1 MKKSI
6 LAVLLCWVLCISAF
20 AQNQRLNI
28 SGGNMSFA
36 QVFNE
41 IESQTGMSVD
51 YDAQAIDLA
60 KTVSVPSGTTTVGH
74 LLDAI
79 LPSAGYTYTV
89 NKSHIII
96 KEKPKTQ
103 APVLKGIVVDP
114 NGEPVIGVGV
124 FVKGTTIGTVTT
136 LDGSFSINADG
147 NDVLVCSLL
156 GYKTKEVAVGKSS
169 YLKIVLEEDA
179 LFISDVVGVGYGV
192 QKKEN
197 LTGAVSVVSSK
208 SIENRSNAN
217 LGGILQG
224 AVPGMTVTSA
234 TGRPGQGVSLNIRGW
249 NSINTGS
256 PLILIDGVV
265 GSLDRVNPND
275 VESISVLKDAS
286 STAIYGANASF
297 GVVLVNT
304 KSGGNNDGYAHV
316 RYSSRF
322 GYSAPTSSTDW
333 ETRGYY
339 SVYIPNMFMQ
349 AYSGKPQVLYT
360 EDDMAQLWARV
371 NDVKENPAR
380 PWIVIDQ
387 SQGRNTYK
395 YYGNTDWWHYF
406 FNDVKP
412 MQNHDISFRGGNK
425 TIKYYLSANY
435 DQEQGV
441 FRIIPD
447 IYRKY
452 NLRAHFSFDAKPWLN
467 VSNNTSFYSSVYTYP
482 GASNTNTTFYNL
494 SAGCAD
500 PTMDYV
506 AYYYVN
512 AANGFNTVRYYKNN
526 TSFYPSGV
534 TVTGSSQSTSSA
546 TALKSYYSV
555 GAGWINYSAHGDSN
569 MWYKPQFTV
578 SDVSRMSNVNMPS
591 VMIGNCCLTN
601 RFNATTCFG
610 EALLRKNS
618 NAGAVIYIGAT
629 NSTFWDQDFYWSVGL
644 RDNISNTMSPSYIAA
659 KMGTYDRLF
668 HTHGEA
674 LSDYAVT
681 AGKMLYFGNMS
692 VQNAPTASSNWYG
705 TTAEMKQ
712 YYWEIY
718 ELMGDP
724 SLMPWL
730 GRAEVL
736 NLTLSSDGTSLRVAA
751 APGAYVALIANDGL
765 QLQAAGFAGSDGLA
779 WLPVPSVGLEN
790 CFVSV
795 SAQGYRPVQ
804 KACTPDN
811 LAVDGIGLHDVGIS
825 PNPASDHAVVSAVGL
840 QHVALIDM
848 TGRTLQ
854 TLPASGDRCRLDL
867 SGVPAGLYLLR
878 LVTANGSSTGKLL
891 VK

>member
-1 MKKSI
+1 MRKTSLFIVAFLLCLLPVEAQQVIENNFDCLKVHYATPDVKTLPVRDGYSLLQMEGYSQGGVHGRPSLPVQNNLIAVPFCDGMEVKVENAVFDTIAIEGLKVLPLQPSLPKSDRKEHPLFVDDDAYAADVFWGQSLASVQNLGVGRDRNYATLSFSPVSVNPVSGQMVVCRSADVTVSYRNADVATTMEYLQRYHSPAFGLGSTLNTMPGAKSVSNSAPLRMVIVVGQGLQCHAIQEFAEWKRTQGMLVDI
-6 LAVLLCWVLCISAF
+6 LVPSSYNTLAITNTLKSMYTNASESSPAPTYVLLVGDVAQMPVYGTKIANSFFWQMQLSKDHATDLYYATWSSGDNLPDCYLGRFSASDT
-20 AQNQRLNI
+20 ATLRNI
-28 SGGNMSFA
+28 VAKTLYYEQYRFFDDS
-36 QVFNE
+36 
-41 IESQTGMSVD
+41 
-51 YDAQAIDLA
+51 YLA
-60 KTVSVPSGTTTVGH
+60 KAALV
-74 LLDAI
+74 
-79 LPSAGYTYTV
+79 AG
-89 NKSHIII
+89 
-96 KEKPKTQ
+96 EDQ
-103 APVLKGIVVDP
+103 
-114 NGEPVIGVGV
+114 
-124 FVKGTTIGTVTT
+124 
-136 LDGSFSINADG
+136 GSTSDNA
-147 NDVLVCSLL
+147 
-156 GYKTKEVAVGKSS
+156 
-169 YLKIVLEEDA
+169 
-179 LFISDVVGVGYGV
+179 
-192 QKKEN
+192 
-197 LTGAVSVVSSK
+197 
-208 SIENRSNAN
+208 
-217 LGGILQG
+217 
-224 AVPGMTVTSA
+224 
-234 TGRPGQGVSLNIRGW
+234 
-249 NSINTGS
+249 
-256 PLILIDGVV
+256 
-265 GSLDRVNPND
+265 
-275 VESISVLKDAS
+275 
-286 STAIYGANASF
+286 
-297 GVVLVNT
+297 
-304 KSGGNNDGYAHV
+304 
-316 RYSSRF
+316 
-322 GYSAPTSSTDW
+322 
-333 ETRGYY
+333 
-339 SVYIPNMFMQ
+339 
-349 AYSGKPQVLYT
+349 
-360 EDDMAQLWARV
+360 
-371 NDVKENPAR
+371 
-380 PWIVIDQ
+380 
-387 SQGRNTYK
+387 
-395 YYGNTDWWHYF
+395 
-406 FNDVKP
+406 
-412 MQNHDISFRGGNK
+412 
-425 TIKYYLSANY
+425 
-435 DQEQGV
+435 
-441 FRIIPD
+441 
-447 IYRKY
+447 YR
-452 NLRAHFSFDAKPWLN
+452 
-467 VSNNTSFYSSVYTYP
+467 
-482 GASNTNTTFYNL
+482 
-494 SAGCAD
+494 CAD

-555 GAGWINYSAHGDSN
+555 GAGWINYSAHGDWN

>member
-1 MKKSI
+1 MLVDILVPSSYNTLAITNTLKSMYTN
-6 LAVLLCWVLCISAF
+6 ASESSPAPTYVLLVGDVAQMPVYGTKIANSFFWQMQLSKDHATDLYYTTWSSGDILPDCYLGRFSASDT
-20 AQNQRLNI
+20 ATLRNI
-28 SGGNMSFA
+28 VAKTLYYEQYRFFDDS
-36 QVFNE
+36 
-41 IESQTGMSVD
+41 
-51 YDAQAIDLA
+51 YLA
-60 KTVSVPSGTTTVGH
+60 KAALV
-74 LLDAI
+74 
-79 LPSAGYTYTV
+79 AG
-89 NKSHIII
+89 
-96 KEKPKTQ
+96 EDQ
-103 APVLKGIVVDP
+103 
-114 NGEPVIGVGV
+114 
-124 FVKGTTIGTVTT
+124 
-136 LDGSFSINADG
+136 GSTGDNA
-147 NDVLVCSLL
+147 
-156 GYKTKEVAVGKSS
+156 
-169 YLKIVLEEDA
+169 
-179 LFISDVVGVGYGV
+179 
-192 QKKEN
+192 
-197 LTGAVSVVSSK
+197 
-208 SIENRSNAN
+208 
-217 LGGILQG
+217 
-224 AVPGMTVTSA
+224 
-234 TGRPGQGVSLNIRGW
+234 
-249 NSINTGS
+249 
-256 PLILIDGVV
+256 
-265 GSLDRVNPND
+265 
-275 VESISVLKDAS
+275 
-286 STAIYGANASF
+286 
-297 GVVLVNT
+297 
-304 KSGGNNDGYAHV
+304 
-316 RYSSRF
+316 
-322 GYSAPTSSTDW
+322 
-333 ETRGYY
+333 
-339 SVYIPNMFMQ
+339 
-349 AYSGKPQVLYT
+349 
-360 EDDMAQLWARV
+360 
-371 NDVKENPAR
+371 
-380 PWIVIDQ
+380 
-387 SQGRNTYK
+387 
-395 YYGNTDWWHYF
+395 
-406 FNDVKP
+406 
-412 MQNHDISFRGGNK
+412 
-425 TIKYYLSANY
+425 
-435 DQEQGV
+435 
-441 FRIIPD
+441 
-447 IYRKY
+447 YR
-452 NLRAHFSFDAKPWLN
+452 
-467 VSNNTSFYSSVYTYP
+467 
-482 GASNTNTTFYNL
+482 
-494 SAGCAD
+494 CAD

-512 AANGFNTVRYYKNN
+512 AANGFNTVKYYKNN

-555 GAGWINYSAHGDSN
+555 GAGWINYSAHGDWN

-601 RFNATTCFG
+601 RFNETTCFG
-610 EALLRKNS
+610 ESLLRKNN

-736 NLTLSSDGTSLRVAA
+736 NLVLSSDGTSLRVAA

-848 TGRTLQ
+848 TGRTLL

-867 SGVPAGLYLLR
+867 SGLPAGLYLLR

>member
-1 MKKSI
+1 MRKASLFIVTFILCLLPVEAQQVIENNFDCLKVHYATPDVKTLPVRDGYSLLQMEGYSQGGVHGRPSLPVQNNLIAVPFCDGMEVKVENAVFDTIAIEGLKVLPLQPSLPKSDRKEHPLFVDDDAYAADVFWGQSLASVQNLGVGRDRNYATLSFSPVSVNPVSGQMVVCRSADVTVSYRNADVATTMEHLQRYHSPAFGLGSTLNTMPGAKSVSNSAPLRMVIVVGQGLQCHAIQEFAEWKRTQGMLVDI
-6 LAVLLCWVLCISAF
+6 LVPSSYNTLALTNTLKDMYTNASESSPAPTYVLLVGDVAQMPVYSTKIANSFFWQMQLSKDHATDLYYATWSSGDNLPDCYLGRFSASDT
-20 AQNQRLNI
+20 ATLRNI
-28 SGGNMSFA
+28 VAKTLYYEQYRFFDDS
-36 QVFNE
+36 
-41 IESQTGMSVD
+41 
-51 YDAQAIDLA
+51 YLA
-60 KTVSVPSGTTTVGH
+60 KAALV
-74 LLDAI
+74 
-79 LPSAGYTYTV
+79 AG
-89 NKSHIII
+89 
-96 KEKPKTQ
+96 EDQ
-103 APVLKGIVVDP
+103 
-114 NGEPVIGVGV
+114 
-124 FVKGTTIGTVTT
+124 
-136 LDGSFSINADG
+136 GSTGDNA
-147 NDVLVCSLL
+147 
-156 GYKTKEVAVGKSS
+156 
-169 YLKIVLEEDA
+169 
-179 LFISDVVGVGYGV
+179 
-192 QKKEN
+192 
-197 LTGAVSVVSSK
+197 
-208 SIENRSNAN
+208 
-217 LGGILQG
+217 
-224 AVPGMTVTSA
+224 
-234 TGRPGQGVSLNIRGW
+234 
-249 NSINTGS
+249 
-256 PLILIDGVV
+256 
-265 GSLDRVNPND
+265 
-275 VESISVLKDAS
+275 
-286 STAIYGANASF
+286 
-297 GVVLVNT
+297 
-304 KSGGNNDGYAHV
+304 
-316 RYSSRF
+316 
-322 GYSAPTSSTDW
+322 
-333 ETRGYY
+333 
-339 SVYIPNMFMQ
+339 
-349 AYSGKPQVLYT
+349 
-360 EDDMAQLWARV
+360 
-371 NDVKENPAR
+371 
-380 PWIVIDQ
+380 
-387 SQGRNTYK
+387 
-395 YYGNTDWWHYF
+395 
-406 FNDVKP
+406 
-412 MQNHDISFRGGNK
+412 
-425 TIKYYLSANY
+425 
-435 DQEQGV
+435 
-441 FRIIPD
+441 
-447 IYRKY
+447 YR
-452 NLRAHFSFDAKPWLN
+452 
-467 VSNNTSFYSSVYTYP
+467 
-482 GASNTNTTFYNL
+482 
-494 SAGCAD
+494 CAD

-555 GAGWINYSAHGDSN
+555 GAGWINYSAHGDWN

-601 RFNATTCFG
+601 RFNETTCFG
-610 EALLRKNS
+610 EALLRKNN

-811 LAVDGIGLHDVGIS
+811 LAVDGMGLHDVGIS

>member
-1 MKKSI
+1 MRKASLFIVTFILCLLSVEAQQVVENNFDRLKVHYATPDVKIHSARDGYSLLQMEGYSQGGVHGRPSLPVQNNLIAVPFCDGMEVKVENAVFDTIAIEGLKVLPLQPSLPKSDRKEHPLFVDDDAYAADVFWGQSLASVQNLGVGRDRNYATLSFSPVSVNPVSGQMVVCRSADITVSYRNADVATTMEYLQRYHSPAFGLGSTLNTMPGAKSVSNSAPLRMVIVVGQGLQCHAIQEFAEWKRTQGMLVDI
-6 LAVLLCWVLCISAF
+6 LVPSSYNTLAITNTLKSMYTNASESSPAPTYVLLVGDV
-20 AQNQRLNI
+20 AQMPVYSTKIANSFFWQMQLSKDHATDLYYTTWSSGDNLPDCYLGRFSTSDTATLSNI
-28 SGGNMSFA
+28 
-36 QVFNE
+36 V
-41 IESQTGMSVD
+41 
-51 YDAQAIDLA
+51 A
-60 KTVSVPSGTTTVGH
+60 KT
-74 LLDAI
+74 LYYEQYRFFD
-79 LPSAGYTYTV
+79 
-89 NKSHIII
+89 
-96 KEKPKTQ
+96 
-103 APVLKGIVVDP
+103 D
-114 NGEPVIGVGV
+114 
-124 FVKGTTIGTVTT
+124 
-136 LDGSFSINADG
+136 
-147 NDVLVCSLL
+147 
-156 GYKTKEVAVGKSS
+156 S
-169 YLKIVLEEDA
+169 YLSKAALVAGEDQG
-179 LFISDVVGVGYGV
+179 S
-192 QKKEN
+192 
-197 LTGAVSVVSSK
+197 TGD
-208 SIENRSNAN
+208 NA
-217 LGGILQG
+217 
-224 AVPGMTVTSA
+224 
-234 TGRPGQGVSLNIRGW
+234 
-249 NSINTGS
+249 
-256 PLILIDGVV
+256 
-265 GSLDRVNPND
+265 
-275 VESISVLKDAS
+275 
-286 STAIYGANASF
+286 
-297 GVVLVNT
+297 
-304 KSGGNNDGYAHV
+304 
-316 RYSSRF
+316 
-322 GYSAPTSSTDW
+322 
-333 ETRGYY
+333 
-339 SVYIPNMFMQ
+339 
-349 AYSGKPQVLYT
+349 
-360 EDDMAQLWARV
+360 
-371 NDVKENPAR
+371 
-380 PWIVIDQ
+380 
-387 SQGRNTYK
+387 
-395 YYGNTDWWHYF
+395 
-406 FNDVKP
+406 
-412 MQNHDISFRGGNK
+412 
-425 TIKYYLSANY
+425 
-435 DQEQGV
+435 
-441 FRIIPD
+441 
-447 IYRKY
+447 YR
-452 NLRAHFSFDAKPWLN
+452 
-467 VSNNTSFYSSVYTYP
+467 
-482 GASNTNTTFYNL
+482 
-494 SAGCAD
+494 CAD

-555 GAGWINYSAHGDSN
+555 GAGWINYSAHGDWN

-601 RFNATTCFG
+601 RFNETTCFG
-610 EALLRKNS
+610 EALLRKNN

-736 NLTLSSDGTSLRVAA
+736 NLVLSSDGTSLRVAA

-804 KACTPDN
+804 KACIPDN
-811 LAVDGIGLHDVGIS
+811 LAVDGIDLHDVGIS

>member
-1 MKKSI
+1 MRKASLFIVTFILCLLPVEAQQVIENNFDCLKVHYATPDVKTLPVRDGYSLLQMEGYSQGGVHGRPSLPVQNNLIAVPFCDGMEVKVENAVFDTIAIEGLKVLPLQPSLPKSDRKEHPLFVDDDAYAADVFWGQSLASVQNLGVGRDRNYATLSFSPVSVNPVSGQMVVCRSADVTVSYRNADVATTMEHLQRYHSPAFGLGSTLNTMPGAKSVSNSAPLRMVIVVGQGLQCHAIQEFAEWKRTQGMLVDI
-6 LAVLLCWVLCISAF
+6 LVPSSYNTLALTNTLKDMYTNASESSPAPTYVLLVGDVAQMPVYSTKVANSFFWQMQLSKDHATDLYYATWSSGDNLPDCYLGRFSASDT
-20 AQNQRLNI
+20 ATLRNI
-28 SGGNMSFA
+28 VAKTLYYEQYRFFDDS
-36 QVFNE
+36 
-41 IESQTGMSVD
+41 
-51 YDAQAIDLA
+51 YLA
-60 KTVSVPSGTTTVGH
+60 KAALV
-74 LLDAI
+74 
-79 LPSAGYTYTV
+79 AG
-89 NKSHIII
+89 
-96 KEKPKTQ
+96 EDQ
-103 APVLKGIVVDP
+103 
-114 NGEPVIGVGV
+114 
-124 FVKGTTIGTVTT
+124 
-136 LDGSFSINADG
+136 GSTGDNA
-147 NDVLVCSLL
+147 
-156 GYKTKEVAVGKSS
+156 
-169 YLKIVLEEDA
+169 
-179 LFISDVVGVGYGV
+179 
-192 QKKEN
+192 
-197 LTGAVSVVSSK
+197 
-208 SIENRSNAN
+208 
-217 LGGILQG
+217 
-224 AVPGMTVTSA
+224 
-234 TGRPGQGVSLNIRGW
+234 
-249 NSINTGS
+249 
-256 PLILIDGVV
+256 
-265 GSLDRVNPND
+265 
-275 VESISVLKDAS
+275 
-286 STAIYGANASF
+286 
-297 GVVLVNT
+297 
-304 KSGGNNDGYAHV
+304 
-316 RYSSRF
+316 
-322 GYSAPTSSTDW
+322 
-333 ETRGYY
+333 
-339 SVYIPNMFMQ
+339 
-349 AYSGKPQVLYT
+349 
-360 EDDMAQLWARV
+360 
-371 NDVKENPAR
+371 
-380 PWIVIDQ
+380 
-387 SQGRNTYK
+387 
-395 YYGNTDWWHYF
+395 
-406 FNDVKP
+406 
-412 MQNHDISFRGGNK
+412 
-425 TIKYYLSANY
+425 
-435 DQEQGV
+435 
-441 FRIIPD
+441 
-447 IYRKY
+447 YR
-452 NLRAHFSFDAKPWLN
+452 
-467 VSNNTSFYSSVYTYP
+467 
-482 GASNTNTTFYNL
+482 
-494 SAGCAD
+494 CAD

-555 GAGWINYSAHGDSN
+555 GAGWINYSAHGDWN

-601 RFNATTCFG
+601 RFNETTCFG
-610 EALLRKNS
+610 EALLRKNN

-811 LAVDGIGLHDVGIS
+811 LAVDGMGLHDVGIS

>member
-1 MKKSI
+1 MRKASLFIVTFILCLLSVEAQQVVENNFDRLKVHYATPDVKIHSARDGYSLLQMEGYSQGGVHGRPSLPVQNSLIAVPFCDGMEVKVENAVFDTIAIEGLKVLPLQPSLPKSDRKEHPLFVDDDAYAADVFWGQSLASVQNLGVGRDRNYATLSFSPVSVNPVSGQMVVCRSADVTVSYRNADVATTMEYLQRYHSPAFGLGSTLNTMPGAKSVSNSAPLRMVIVVGQGLQCHAIQEFAEWKRTQGMLVDI
-6 LAVLLCWVLCISAF
+6 LVPSSYNTLAITNTLKSMYTNASESSPAPTYVLLVGDVAQMPVYSTKVANSFFWQMQLSKDHATDLYYTTWSSGDNLPDCYLGRFSASDT
-20 AQNQRLNI
+20 ATLRNI
-28 SGGNMSFA
+28 VAKTLYYEQYRFFDDS
-36 QVFNE
+36 
-41 IESQTGMSVD
+41 
-51 YDAQAIDLA
+51 YLA
-60 KTVSVPSGTTTVGH
+60 KAALV
-74 LLDAI
+74 
-79 LPSAGYTYTV
+79 AG
-89 NKSHIII
+89 
-96 KEKPKTQ
+96 EDQ
-103 APVLKGIVVDP
+103 
-114 NGEPVIGVGV
+114 
-124 FVKGTTIGTVTT
+124 
-136 LDGSFSINADG
+136 GSTGDNA
-147 NDVLVCSLL
+147 
-156 GYKTKEVAVGKSS
+156 
-169 YLKIVLEEDA
+169 
-179 LFISDVVGVGYGV
+179 
-192 QKKEN
+192 
-197 LTGAVSVVSSK
+197 
-208 SIENRSNAN
+208 
-217 LGGILQG
+217 
-224 AVPGMTVTSA
+224 
-234 TGRPGQGVSLNIRGW
+234 
-249 NSINTGS
+249 
-256 PLILIDGVV
+256 
-265 GSLDRVNPND
+265 
-275 VESISVLKDAS
+275 
-286 STAIYGANASF
+286 
-297 GVVLVNT
+297 
-304 KSGGNNDGYAHV
+304 
-316 RYSSRF
+316 
-322 GYSAPTSSTDW
+322 
-333 ETRGYY
+333 
-339 SVYIPNMFMQ
+339 
-349 AYSGKPQVLYT
+349 
-360 EDDMAQLWARV
+360 
-371 NDVKENPAR
+371 
-380 PWIVIDQ
+380 
-387 SQGRNTYK
+387 
-395 YYGNTDWWHYF
+395 
-406 FNDVKP
+406 
-412 MQNHDISFRGGNK
+412 
-425 TIKYYLSANY
+425 
-435 DQEQGV
+435 
-441 FRIIPD
+441 
-447 IYRKY
+447 YR
-452 NLRAHFSFDAKPWLN
+452 
-467 VSNNTSFYSSVYTYP
+467 
-482 GASNTNTTFYNL
+482 
-494 SAGCAD
+494 CAD

-555 GAGWINYSAHGDSN
+555 GAGWINYSAHGDWN

-601 RFNATTCFG
+601 RFNETTCFG
-610 EALLRKNS
+610 EALLRKNN

-736 NLTLSSDGTSLRVAA
+736 NVVLSSDGTSLRVAA

-867 SGVPAGLYLLR
+867 SGLPAGLYLLR

>member
-1 MKKSI
+1 MRKASLFIVTFILCLLSVEAQQVVENNFDRLKVHYATPDVKIHSARDGYSLLQMEGYSQGGVHGRPSLPVQNSLIAVPFCDGMEVKVENAVFDTIAIEGLKVLPLQPSLPKSDRKEHPLFVDDVAYAADVFWGQSLASVQNLGVGRDRNYATLSFSPVSVNPVSGQMVVCRSADVTVSYRNADVATTMEYLQRYHSPAFGLGSTLNTVPGAKSVSNSAPLRMVIVVGQGLQCHAIQEFAEWKRTQGMLVDI
-6 LAVLLCWVLCISAF
+6 LVPSSYNTLAITNTLKSMYTNASESSPAPTYVLLVGDVAQMPVYGTKIANSFFWQMQLSKDHATDLYYTTWSSGDILPDCYLGRFSASDT
-20 AQNQRLNI
+20 ATLRNI
-28 SGGNMSFA
+28 VAKTLYYEQYRFFDDS
-36 QVFNE
+36 
-41 IESQTGMSVD
+41 
-51 YDAQAIDLA
+51 YLA
-60 KTVSVPSGTTTVGH
+60 KAALV
-74 LLDAI
+74 
-79 LPSAGYTYTV
+79 AG
-89 NKSHIII
+89 
-96 KEKPKTQ
+96 EDQ
-103 APVLKGIVVDP
+103 
-114 NGEPVIGVGV
+114 
-124 FVKGTTIGTVTT
+124 
-136 LDGSFSINADG
+136 GSTGDNA
-147 NDVLVCSLL
+147 
-156 GYKTKEVAVGKSS
+156 
-169 YLKIVLEEDA
+169 
-179 LFISDVVGVGYGV
+179 
-192 QKKEN
+192 
-197 LTGAVSVVSSK
+197 
-208 SIENRSNAN
+208 
-217 LGGILQG
+217 
-224 AVPGMTVTSA
+224 
-234 TGRPGQGVSLNIRGW
+234 
-249 NSINTGS
+249 
-256 PLILIDGVV
+256 
-265 GSLDRVNPND
+265 
-275 VESISVLKDAS
+275 
-286 STAIYGANASF
+286 
-297 GVVLVNT
+297 
-304 KSGGNNDGYAHV
+304 
-316 RYSSRF
+316 
-322 GYSAPTSSTDW
+322 
-333 ETRGYY
+333 
-339 SVYIPNMFMQ
+339 
-349 AYSGKPQVLYT
+349 
-360 EDDMAQLWARV
+360 
-371 NDVKENPAR
+371 
-380 PWIVIDQ
+380 
-387 SQGRNTYK
+387 
-395 YYGNTDWWHYF
+395 
-406 FNDVKP
+406 
-412 MQNHDISFRGGNK
+412 
-425 TIKYYLSANY
+425 
-435 DQEQGV
+435 
-441 FRIIPD
+441 
-447 IYRKY
+447 YR
-452 NLRAHFSFDAKPWLN
+452 
-467 VSNNTSFYSSVYTYP
+467 
-482 GASNTNTTFYNL
+482 
-494 SAGCAD
+494 CAD

-512 AANGFNTVRYYKNN
+512 AANGFNTVKYYKNN

-555 GAGWINYSAHGDSN
+555 GAGWINYSAHGDWN

-601 RFNATTCFG
+601 RFNETTCFG
-610 EALLRKNS
+610 ESLLRKNN

-736 NLTLSSDGTSLRVAA
+736 NLVLSSDGTSLRVAA

-848 TGRTLQ
+848 TGRTLL

-867 SGVPAGLYLLR
+867 SGLPAGLYLLR

>member
-1 MKKSI
+1 
-6 LAVLLCWVLCISAF
+6 
-20 AQNQRLNI
+20 
-28 SGGNMSFA
+28 
-36 QVFNE
+36 
-41 IESQTGMSVD
+41 
-51 YDAQAIDLA
+51 
-60 KTVSVPSGTTTVGH
+60 
-74 LLDAI
+74 
-79 LPSAGYTYTV
+79 
-89 NKSHIII
+89 
-96 KEKPKTQ
+96 
-103 APVLKGIVVDP
+103 
-114 NGEPVIGVGV
+114 
-124 FVKGTTIGTVTT
+124 
-136 LDGSFSINADG
+136 
-147 NDVLVCSLL
+147 
-156 GYKTKEVAVGKSS
+156 
-169 YLKIVLEEDA
+169 
-179 LFISDVVGVGYGV
+179 
-192 QKKEN
+192 
-197 LTGAVSVVSSK
+197 
-208 SIENRSNAN
+208 
-217 LGGILQG
+217 
-224 AVPGMTVTSA
+224 
-234 TGRPGQGVSLNIRGW
+234 
-249 NSINTGS
+249 
-256 PLILIDGVV
+256 
-265 GSLDRVNPND
+265 
-275 VESISVLKDAS
+275 
-286 STAIYGANASF
+286 
-297 GVVLVNT
+297 
-304 KSGGNNDGYAHV
+304 
-316 RYSSRF
+316 
-322 GYSAPTSSTDW
+322 
-333 ETRGYY
+333 
-339 SVYIPNMFMQ
+339 
-349 AYSGKPQVLYT
+349 
-360 EDDMAQLWARV
+360 
-371 NDVKENPAR
+371 
-380 PWIVIDQ
+380 
-387 SQGRNTYK
+387 
-395 YYGNTDWWHYF
+395 
-406 FNDVKP
+406 
-412 MQNHDISFRGGNK
+412 
-425 TIKYYLSANY
+425 
-435 DQEQGV
+435 
-441 FRIIPD
+441 
-447 IYRKY
+447 
-452 NLRAHFSFDAKPWLN
+452 
-467 VSNNTSFYSSVYTYP
+467 
-482 GASNTNTTFYNL
+482 
-494 SAGCAD
+494 
-500 PTMDYV
+500 
-506 AYYYVN
+506 
-512 AANGFNTVRYYKNN
+512 
-526 TSFYPSGV
+526 
-534 TVTGSSQSTSSA
+534 
-546 TALKSYYSV
+546 
-555 GAGWINYSAHGDSN
+555 

-610 EALLRKNS
+610 EALLRKNN

-736 NLTLSSDGTSLRVAA
+736 NLDLSSDGTSLRVAA

-804 KACTPDN
+804 KACIPDN
-811 LAVDGIGLHDVGIS
+811 MAVDGIDLHDIGIS

>member
-1 MKKSI
+1 MRKTSLFIVAFILCLLSVEAQQVVENNFDCLKVHYATPDVKTLPVRGGYSLLQMEGYSQGGVHGRPSLPVQNSLIAVPFCDGMEVKVENAVFDTIAIEGLKVLPLQPSLPKSDRKEHPLFVDDDAYAADVFWGQSLASVQNLGVGRDRNYATLSFSPVSVNPVSGQMVVCRSADVTVSYRNADVATTMEYLQRYHSPAFGLGSTLNTVPGAKSVSNSAPLRMVIVVGQGLQCHAIQEFAEWKRTQGMLVDI
-6 LAVLLCWVLCISAF
+6 LVPSSYNTLAITNTLKSMYTNASESSPAPTYVLLVGDVAQMPVYSTKVANSFFWQMQLSKDHATDLYYTTWSSGDNLPDCYLGRFSASDT
-20 AQNQRLNI
+20 ATLRNI
-28 SGGNMSFA
+28 VAKTLYYEQYRFFDDS
-36 QVFNE
+36 
-41 IESQTGMSVD
+41 
-51 YDAQAIDLA
+51 YLA
-60 KTVSVPSGTTTVGH
+60 KAALV
-74 LLDAI
+74 
-79 LPSAGYTYTV
+79 AG
-89 NKSHIII
+89 
-96 KEKPKTQ
+96 EDQ
-103 APVLKGIVVDP
+103 
-114 NGEPVIGVGV
+114 
-124 FVKGTTIGTVTT
+124 
-136 LDGSFSINADG
+136 GSTGDNA
-147 NDVLVCSLL
+147 
-156 GYKTKEVAVGKSS
+156 
-169 YLKIVLEEDA
+169 
-179 LFISDVVGVGYGV
+179 
-192 QKKEN
+192 
-197 LTGAVSVVSSK
+197 
-208 SIENRSNAN
+208 
-217 LGGILQG
+217 
-224 AVPGMTVTSA
+224 
-234 TGRPGQGVSLNIRGW
+234 
-249 NSINTGS
+249 
-256 PLILIDGVV
+256 
-265 GSLDRVNPND
+265 
-275 VESISVLKDAS
+275 
-286 STAIYGANASF
+286 
-297 GVVLVNT
+297 
-304 KSGGNNDGYAHV
+304 
-316 RYSSRF
+316 
-322 GYSAPTSSTDW
+322 
-333 ETRGYY
+333 
-339 SVYIPNMFMQ
+339 
-349 AYSGKPQVLYT
+349 
-360 EDDMAQLWARV
+360 
-371 NDVKENPAR
+371 
-380 PWIVIDQ
+380 
-387 SQGRNTYK
+387 
-395 YYGNTDWWHYF
+395 
-406 FNDVKP
+406 
-412 MQNHDISFRGGNK
+412 
-425 TIKYYLSANY
+425 
-435 DQEQGV
+435 
-441 FRIIPD
+441 
-447 IYRKY
+447 YR
-452 NLRAHFSFDAKPWLN
+452 
-467 VSNNTSFYSSVYTYP
+467 
-482 GASNTNTTFYNL
+482 
-494 SAGCAD
+494 CAD

-512 AANGFNTVRYYKNN
+512 AVNGFNTVKYYKNN

-555 GAGWINYSAHGDSN
+555 GAGWINYSAHGDWN

-601 RFNATTCFG
+601 RFNETTCFG
-610 EALLRKNS
+610 EALLRKNN

-730 GRAEVL
+730 GRAEAL
-736 NLTLSSDGTSLRVAA
+736 NLVLSSDGTSLRVAA

>member
-1 MKKSI
+1 MRKASLFIVTFILCLLPVEAQQVIENNFDCLKVHYATPDVKTLPVRDGYSLLQMEGYSQGGVHGRPSLPVQNNLIAVPFCDGMEVKVENAVFDTIAIEGLKVLPLQPSLPKSDRKEHPLFVDDDAYAADVFWGQSLASVQNLGVGRDRNYATLSFSPVSVNPVSGQMVVCRSADVTVSYRNADVATTMEHLQRYHSPAFGLGSTLNTMPGAKSVSNSAPLRMVIVVGQGLQCHAIQEFAEWKRTQGMLVDI
-6 LAVLLCWVLCISAF
+6 LVPSSYNTLALTNTLKDMYTNASESSPAPTYVLLVGDVAQMPVYSTKVANSFFWQMQLSKDHATDLYYATWSSGDNLPDCYLGRFSASDT
-20 AQNQRLNI
+20 ATLRNI
-28 SGGNMSFA
+28 VAKTLYYEQYRFFDDS
-36 QVFNE
+36 
-41 IESQTGMSVD
+41 
-51 YDAQAIDLA
+51 YLA
-60 KTVSVPSGTTTVGH
+60 KAALV
-74 LLDAI
+74 
-79 LPSAGYTYTV
+79 AG
-89 NKSHIII
+89 
-96 KEKPKTQ
+96 EDQ
-103 APVLKGIVVDP
+103 
-114 NGEPVIGVGV
+114 
-124 FVKGTTIGTVTT
+124 
-136 LDGSFSINADG
+136 GSTGDNA
-147 NDVLVCSLL
+147 
-156 GYKTKEVAVGKSS
+156 
-169 YLKIVLEEDA
+169 
-179 LFISDVVGVGYGV
+179 
-192 QKKEN
+192 
-197 LTGAVSVVSSK
+197 
-208 SIENRSNAN
+208 
-217 LGGILQG
+217 
-224 AVPGMTVTSA
+224 
-234 TGRPGQGVSLNIRGW
+234 
-249 NSINTGS
+249 
-256 PLILIDGVV
+256 
-265 GSLDRVNPND
+265 
-275 VESISVLKDAS
+275 
-286 STAIYGANASF
+286 
-297 GVVLVNT
+297 
-304 KSGGNNDGYAHV
+304 
-316 RYSSRF
+316 
-322 GYSAPTSSTDW
+322 
-333 ETRGYY
+333 
-339 SVYIPNMFMQ
+339 
-349 AYSGKPQVLYT
+349 
-360 EDDMAQLWARV
+360 
-371 NDVKENPAR
+371 
-380 PWIVIDQ
+380 
-387 SQGRNTYK
+387 
-395 YYGNTDWWHYF
+395 
-406 FNDVKP
+406 
-412 MQNHDISFRGGNK
+412 
-425 TIKYYLSANY
+425 
-435 DQEQGV
+435 
-441 FRIIPD
+441 
-447 IYRKY
+447 YR
-452 NLRAHFSFDAKPWLN
+452 
-467 VSNNTSFYSSVYTYP
+467 
-482 GASNTNTTFYNL
+482 
-494 SAGCAD
+494 CAD

-555 GAGWINYSAHGDSN
+555 GAGWINYSAHGDWN

-601 RFNATTCFG
+601 RFNETTCFG
-610 EALLRKNS
+610 EALLRKNN

-724 SLMPWL
+724 SLMTWL

-811 LAVDGIGLHDVGIS
+811 LAVDGMGLHDVGIS

>member
-1 MKKSI
+1 MRKASLFIVAFILCLLPVEAQQVIENNFDCLKVHYATPDVKTLPVRDGYSLLQMEGYSQGGVHGRPSLPVQNNLIAVPFCDGMEVKVENAVFDTIAIEGLKVLPLQPSLPKSDRKEHPLFVDDDAYAADVFWGQSLASVQNLGVGRDRNYATLSFSPVSVNPVSGQMVVCRSADVTVSYRNADVATTMECLQRYHSPAFGLGSTLNTMPGAKSVSNSAPLRMVIVVGQGLQCHAIQEFAEWKRTQGMLVDI
-6 LAVLLCWVLCISAF
+6 LVPSSYNTLAITNTLKGMYTNASESSPAPTYVLLVGDVAQMPVYSTKIANSFFWQMQLSKDHATDLYYATWSSGDNLPDCYLGRFSASDT
-20 AQNQRLNI
+20 ATLRNI
-28 SGGNMSFA
+28 VAKTLYYEQYRFFDDS
-36 QVFNE
+36 
-41 IESQTGMSVD
+41 
-51 YDAQAIDLA
+51 YLA
-60 KTVSVPSGTTTVGH
+60 KAALV
-74 LLDAI
+74 
-79 LPSAGYTYTV
+79 AG
-89 NKSHIII
+89 
-96 KEKPKTQ
+96 EDQ
-103 APVLKGIVVDP
+103 
-114 NGEPVIGVGV
+114 
-124 FVKGTTIGTVTT
+124 
-136 LDGSFSINADG
+136 GSTGDNA
-147 NDVLVCSLL
+147 
-156 GYKTKEVAVGKSS
+156 
-169 YLKIVLEEDA
+169 
-179 LFISDVVGVGYGV
+179 
-192 QKKEN
+192 
-197 LTGAVSVVSSK
+197 
-208 SIENRSNAN
+208 
-217 LGGILQG
+217 
-224 AVPGMTVTSA
+224 
-234 TGRPGQGVSLNIRGW
+234 
-249 NSINTGS
+249 
-256 PLILIDGVV
+256 
-265 GSLDRVNPND
+265 
-275 VESISVLKDAS
+275 
-286 STAIYGANASF
+286 
-297 GVVLVNT
+297 
-304 KSGGNNDGYAHV
+304 
-316 RYSSRF
+316 
-322 GYSAPTSSTDW
+322 
-333 ETRGYY
+333 
-339 SVYIPNMFMQ
+339 
-349 AYSGKPQVLYT
+349 
-360 EDDMAQLWARV
+360 
-371 NDVKENPAR
+371 
-380 PWIVIDQ
+380 
-387 SQGRNTYK
+387 
-395 YYGNTDWWHYF
+395 
-406 FNDVKP
+406 
-412 MQNHDISFRGGNK
+412 
-425 TIKYYLSANY
+425 
-435 DQEQGV
+435 
-441 FRIIPD
+441 
-447 IYRKY
+447 YR
-452 NLRAHFSFDAKPWLN
+452 
-467 VSNNTSFYSSVYTYP
+467 
-482 GASNTNTTFYNL
+482 
-494 SAGCAD
+494 CAD

-610 EALLRKNS
+610 EALLRKNN

-736 NLTLSSDGTSLRVAA
+736 NLVLSSDGASLRVAA

-811 LAVDGIGLHDVGIS
+811 LAVDGMGLHDVGIS